1 MSPLGSVRQGAI
13 GPSEREGKCRV
24 RGHDDGLMAWHAP
37 CITASR
43 RSNTEASM
51 NLLSLSDF
59 QVLIA
64 VALFILGCLCV
75 LLGAFVLIGRGNSS
89 DVKML
94 AASTARLAQ
103 KGLAEEV
110 TGLVNGASA
119 LVASLN
125 DLVRTSNGTG
135 VFLITLGLMMIGA
148 SYWILTQVEWAAG

>member
-1 MSPLGSVRQGAI
+1 
-13 GPSEREGKCRV
+13 
-24 RGHDDGLMAWHAP
+24 
-37 CITASR
+37 
-43 RSNTEASM
+43 M

-75 LLGAFVLIGRGNSS
+75 LLGAFVLIGRGNTG

-94 AASTARLAQ
+94 AAHTARLAQ

-119 LVASLN
+119 LVAGLN

-148 SYWILTQVEWAAG
+148 SYWILTQVNWPAG

>member
-1 MSPLGSVRQGAI
+1 
-13 GPSEREGKCRV
+13 
-24 RGHDDGLMAWHAP
+24 
-37 CITASR
+37 
-43 RSNTEASM
+43 M

-75 LLGAFVLIGRGNSS
+75 LLGAFVLIGRGQTS
-89 DVKML
+89 DVKLL

-103 KGLAEEV
+103 KGMAEEV
-110 TGLVNGASA
+110 TGLVSSASA

-148 SYWILTQVEWAAG
+148 SYWILTQVEWAAV